1 MSYMWNMFCTQA
13 NMAKEEAKTVILRTF
28 FNSAS
33 QKKAVTQAARES
45 AEDQKELVER
55 YHKELQRK

>member
-1 MSYMWNMFCTQA
+1 
-13 NMAKEEAKTVILRTF
+13 MAKEEAKTVILRTF